1 MNLYH
6 KLRWNDMLVMDAD
19 IMDAITIALVLLGS
33 GCIGF
38 LFAPLGLGGGLL
50 FAPLLHYGL
59 GWDIDGALLIVS
71 LGLSATVAWGSGLR
85 HRKEGLV
92 SDVLFKQSLVGA
104 LPGAI
109 LGVIIVASLS
119 GSFNLIFKSLSLVF
133 ISWAIVKTLRSKNN
147 QTNGQREPELIP
159 LRGGVAAGGLLSSV
173 LAIGAGAIYV
183 PVLRA
188 YGGLESRRAI
198 GTSLHIMMVVLPI
211 SILTHFVALDSRQ
224 LDVLSS
230 NLILI
235 LSLPIVVLIAANLGA
250 RFGIAKVSE
259 QHIMRLFVAVLCIIG
274 IRYII
279 DLSSKLL

>member
-1 MNLYH
+1 M
-6 KLRWNDMLVMDAD
+6 LRSHGRRMDVV
-19 IMDAITIALVLLGS
+19 TVALVLLGS
-33 GCIGF
+33 GFIGF

-85 HRKEGLV
+85 HRKEGHV
-92 SDVLFKQSLVGA
+92 SDERFKQSLVGA

-109 LGVIIVASLS
+109 IGVVIVASFS
-119 GSFNLIFKSLSLVF
+119 GSFDVIFKSLSLVF
-133 ISWAIVKTLRSKNN
+133 VTWAIIKTLRSKPS
-147 QTNGQREPELIP
+147 QTASEKEPNMFP
-159 LRGGVAAGGLLSSV
+159 LRAGVASGGLLSSV

-198 GTSLHIMMVVLPI
+198 GTSLHIMMVVLPL
-211 SILTHFVALDSRQ
+211 SVMTHFVALDSTQR
-224 LDVLSS
+224 DVLASHLL
-230 NLILI
+230 LIF
-235 LSLPIVVLIAANLGA
+235 SLPMVVIVAANLGA

-259 QHIMRLFVAVLCIIG
+259 QRIMHLFVAVLFVIG
-274 IRYII
+274 VRYVL
-279 DLSSKLL
+279 DLTSKLL

>member
-1 MNLYH
+1 M
-6 KLRWNDMLVMDAD
+6 LRSHGRRMDVV
-19 IMDAITIALVLLGS
+19 TVALVLLGS
-33 GCIGF
+33 GFIGF

-85 HRKEGLV
+85 HRKEGHV
-92 SDVLFKQSLVGA
+92 SDERFKQSLVGA

-109 LGVIIVASLS
+109 IGVVIVASFS
-119 GSFNLIFKSLSLVF
+119 GSFDVIFKSLSLVF
-133 ISWAIVKTLRSKNN
+133 VTWAIIKTLRSKPS
-147 QTNGQREPELIP
+147 QTPSEKEPNMFP
-159 LRGGVAAGGLLSSV
+159 LRAGVASGGLLSSV

-198 GTSLHIMMVVLPI
+198 GTSLHIMMVVLPL
-211 SILTHFVALDSRQ
+211 SVMTHFVALDSTQR
-224 LDVLSS
+224 DVLASHLL
-230 NLILI
+230 LIFT
-235 LSLPIVVLIAANLGA
+235 LPMVVIVAANLGA

-259 QHIMRLFVAVLCIIG
+259 QRIMHLFVAVLFVIG
-274 IRYII
+274 VRYVL
-279 DLSSKLL
+279 DLTSKLL